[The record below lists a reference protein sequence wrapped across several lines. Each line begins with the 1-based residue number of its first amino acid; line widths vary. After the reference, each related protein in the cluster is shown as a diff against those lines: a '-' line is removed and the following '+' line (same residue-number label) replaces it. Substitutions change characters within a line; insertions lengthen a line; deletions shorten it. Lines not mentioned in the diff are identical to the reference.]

1 MLACQPLHGS
11 SAKLV
16 RRNCKTSAELSQC
29 ELGGLAAPVFRFARG
44 SNRRVN
50 AARQLDVIFF
60 LEELSNSILYDT
72 PALHPP
78 ALLGVE
84 ESSSAFQYDFA
95 FRIAAILLFIDP
107 ALKART
113 SM

>member
-1 MLACQPLHGS
+1 MTRAGLSTPPWIQC
-11 SAKLV
+11 KLV

-29 ELGGLAAPVFRFARG
+29 ELGGLAAPVFRFVRG

-78 ALLGVE
+78 ALPVMGSAAREPVE
-84 ESSSAFQYDFA
+84 
-95 FRIAAILLFIDP
+95 
-107 ALKART
+107 T
-113 SM
+113 SRSVRCVPP